1 MALTLLLLVLD
12 SPQAGVPHR
21 EAIPD
26 PGAEMMSCGLLTS
39 SKEPGTGAV
48 QGRAGWGAEL
58 VPAAAGGGRG
68 RRVQLLPGE
77 FAPRG
82 GGDADPELHLQ
93 AAAGAWRGRPPRAA
107 DRAAPSVHAPRVGW
121 GERRPGGPAGPPRGA
136 ALHPEPKRHAAVA
149 PRHRLLSNCPLT
161 PLSYTAGNL
170 TTAQVSLAQAPS
182 WDWDLELLVYYA
194 EPHKPSAV
202 LAAGLPEPSQSV
214 RGGAGPEP
222 AGEFILL
229 LDRSGSTACP
239 MDGRDLSRQRINST
253 KETLVLLLK
262 SLPRAVISTSMALGL
277 SSSPSTRQSVEN
289 TQQTKAESLQRLQL
303 LQANLGGT
311 EILEPLRAIY
321 RSPCRDGHPCQ
332 AVRVYGRGGREHP
345 GHHHR
350 GAASPGDPQQVLL
363 FRHRGREHLIKG
375 IARAVGGSAKFI
387 TGQDRTQPKS
397 LKRAL
402 QPAVTGISLSWDLPP
417 GMQAELLHWDPEV
430 IFAGQRCLVYAQL
443 RRQPQ
448 PPDIPM
454 GGITLQYRIQ
464 DQTYKETLQFSLQP
478 QDGDRL
484 PVHRLAAKSL
494 LLELEGAV
502 GAGSEG
508 DWHRALEASLS
519 LGVVCSLTAYVGVDM
534 ERGQL
539 VQGLLVRR
547 DVPLAEWAPEESPLL
562 RLVSLQNA
570 NVLWNLDPRLAAV
583 LGDVTPS
590 IWATVLAMVWLHGW
604 AVG

>member
-1 MALTLLLLVLD
+1 GVAGPGPLVGLGLGT
-12 SPQAGVPHR
+12 AGVLRGATQTQRGVGGRATGAEPECSRRCRPRASRGVHPPAGPLRQHGLPHGR
-21 EAIPD
+21 QRPLPTAHQQHQGD
-26 PGAEMMSCGLLTS
+26 PGSTVE
-39 SKEPGTGAV
+39 
-48 QGRAGWGAEL
+48 
-58 VPAAAGGGRG
+58 
-68 RRVQLLPGE
+68 E
-77 FAPRG
+77 FAPG
-82 GGDADPELHLQ
+82 CYFNIYGFG
-93 AAAGAWRGRPPRAA
+93 
-107 DRAAPSVHAPRVGW
+107 S
-121 GERRPGGPAGPPRGA
+121 
-136 ALHPEPKRHAAVA
+136 
-149 PRHRLLSNCPLT
+149 
-161 PLSYTAGNL
+161 
-170 TTAQVSLAQAPS
+170 
-182 WDWDLELLVYYA
+182 
-194 EPHKPSAV
+194 
-202 LAAGLPEPSQSV
+202 
-214 RGGAGPEP
+214 
-222 AGEFILL
+222 EFE
-229 LDRSGSTACP
+229 SFYP
-239 MDGRDLSRQRINST
+239 
-253 KETLVLLLK
+253 
-262 SLPRAVISTSMALGL
+262 
-277 SSSPSTRQSVEN
+277 QSVEN

-417 GMQAELLHWDPEV
+417 GIQVEPLHWDPEV